1 MRGKAWFL
9 ATGNP
14 SAITKD
20 LFEIM
25 STRGFTLKTLLK
37 EQSQYEQQ
45 LLEAG
50 LPVPDPSCLKYTYP
64 ATQEQEKQDSLPNPQ
79 AIYTSLS
86 KCRKKLSM
94 LISLSPSALAKERS
108 ILIIDTDLP
117 RTFPHLASL
126 KQMQAPLQ
134 KVLHAFTMYRP
145 DIGYVQGMSYVAAM
159 LYLHNSQN
167 EVQTFISF
175 CALMTKFPLLCFY

>member
-1 MRGKAWFL
+1 
-9 ATGNP
+9 
-14 SAITKD
+14 
-20 LFEIM
+20 M
-25 STRGFTLKTLLK
+25 STRGVTLKSLLK
-37 EQSQYEQQ
+37 EQSQFEQQ
-45 LLEAG
+45 LLEAS
-50 LPVPDPSCLKYTYP
+50 LPVPDPSCLKYTYTP
-64 ATQEQEKQDSLPNPQ
+64 KQEQQQDSIPNPQ
-79 AIYTSLS
+79 DIYTALS

-117 RTFPHLASL
+117 RTFPHLSALKPQEAS
-126 KQMQAPLQ
+126 LQ

-159 LYLHNSQN
+159 LYLHNQQN